1 MPQIS
6 KNLKIVAHNLCP
18 AQAECDTEDY
28 AERIYA
34 AEYEIFKIKNGKSV
48 DKLQNE

>member
-1 MPQIS
+1 MPQIP
-6 KNLKIVAHNLCP
+6 KYFKIVAHNFCP
-18 AQAECDTEDY
+18 VQGECDTEGY

-34 AEYEIFKIKNGKSV
+34 AENEILKIKNGKSV